1 MADPENLAQT
11 GQSLAPVDHSAQPSG
26 PISESTDSQS
36 RFRLDHGQLMAP
48 NNLRLHPQ
56 HPKSALAVRL
66 DSNPTD
72 LNHPTDPNHQYCD
85 HKDLD
90 PCSSGYCRLQ
100 LMRPRL
106 RDDQQSDEPP
116 TCGAR

>member
-11 GQSLAPVDHSAQPSG
+11 GQSLAAVDHSAQPNG

-36 RFRLDHGQLMAP
+36 RFHLDNGQLMAP
-48 NNLRLHPQ
+48 NNLRLRPQ

-72 LNHPTDPNHQYCD
+72 PNHPIDPNHRYCD
-85 HKDLD
+85 HKYLV
-90 PCSSGYCRLQ
+90 PCSSWYCMLQ
-100 LMRPRL
+100 LIRPRL
-106 RDDQQSDEPP
+106 RDDQQADERP
-116 TCGAR
+116 TCGER